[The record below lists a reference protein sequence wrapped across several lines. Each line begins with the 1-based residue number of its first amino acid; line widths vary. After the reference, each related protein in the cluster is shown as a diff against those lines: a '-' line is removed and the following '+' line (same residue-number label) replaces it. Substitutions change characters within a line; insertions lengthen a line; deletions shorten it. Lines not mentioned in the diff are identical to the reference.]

1 MTLKKNTFEWILIG
15 IGIAAILAIAYHI
28 GQLLWG
34 FFALAII
41 CWLFMLYDCLQRNA
55 DNFPGAGGHEKI
67 IWVIVLI
74 FMNFIDAVLYYFM
87 VKMQDISN
95 RIRSKSGAEEKP
107 LESAQ
112 SN

>member
-1 MTLKKNTFEWILIG
+1 V
-15 IGIAAILAIAYHI
+15 AIIAIAFYI
-28 GQLLWG
+28 DQLLWG
-34 FFALAII
+34 FFAIAII
-41 CWLFMLYDCLQRNA
+41 FWLFMLYDCLQRDA
-55 DNFPGAGGHEKI
+55 GNFPGTGGNEKL
-67 IWVIVLI
+67 IWVIALVFL
-74 FMNFIDAVLYYFM
+74 NFIGAVLYYFM